1 MKYSFTAKLTSESQ
15 GIEIPY
21 DFIAEYSFFEGAV
34 KVHCITC
41 NAVDPD
47 PLELLLAFE
56 LNQCSVTE
64 LENEIH
70 ENNHE

>member
-1 MKYSFTAKLTSESQ
+1 MKYAFTSKISSESM

-21 DFIAEYSFFEGAV
+21 DFVAMYSLFDGEI
-34 KVHCITC
+34 KIHCIAC
-41 NAVDPD
+41 NALDPD

-56 LNQCSVTE
+56 LNKCSFTA
-64 LENEIH
+64 LENEIY